1 MEGFC
6 SGPAAVLLVGGCCGY
21 DGAHDI
27 GRKRQQQPPIP
38 KLGSSAAPAA
48 GLGPEGIHSLRPSLP
63 TSRSAVVELVLPSPR
78 PNPVAGDLSCL
89 VSDVGT
95 PRHLGDLGSFEELSW
110 SGDLDG
116 LSTDSA
122 ASRGEQ
128 DAPLADTGQTDWL
141 QPLPPVPSP
150 DEGAS
155 VGPARDA
162 PKLVTRICESG
173 LSSGWSL
180 EGSTAERIEMVG
192 RVKERQHLFLTTF
205 SSPVQVWLMEDD
217 GLQHAEIVW
226 NPEHRSIF
234 VVRLSGEV
242 QRVAAK
248 AIARVAG
255 LRDSGDA
262 QLSTAIIRPDHRLCA
277 CVDMVEDSPALY
289 LVFATAAMRNV
300 FVIGLK
306 SELWRQQR
314 RARQRLLAE
323 VGLK

>member
-1 MEGFC
+1 MEGLWT
-6 SGPAAVLLVGGCCGY
+6 GPAAVLV
-21 DGAHDI
+21 
-27 GRKRQQQPPIP
+27 
-38 KLGSSAAPAA
+38 GSSASPEAA
-48 GLGPEGIHSLRPSLP
+48 GLGPAGIHSLRPSLP
-63 TSRSAVVELVLPSPR
+63 TSRSAVVELVLPSPQ
-78 PNPVAGDLSCL
+78 PTLGAGDLSCL

-95 PRHLGDLGSFEELSW
+95 PRHLGDLTSFGELSC
-110 SGDLDG
+110 SEDLEG
-116 LSTDSA
+116 LSSA
-122 ASRGEQ
+122 SAVSHEGDDGPE
-128 DAPLADTGQTDWL
+128 ADTGEMDWL

-150 DEGAS
+150 EEEALS
-155 VGPARDA
+155 AVPQAR
-162 PKLVTRICESG
+162 PKLVTQICESG
-173 LSSGWSL
+173 FSSGWSL
-180 EGSTAERIEMVG
+180 EGSTTERIEMVG
-192 RVKERQHLFLTTF
+192 RVKERQHLFLSTF
-205 SSPVQVWLMEDD
+205 SSPVQVWLIEGD

-226 NPEHRSIF
+226 NPEHRSLF

-255 LRDSGDA
+255 LRDSGEA

-277 CVDMVEDSPALY
+277 CVVMVEDVPTLH

-323 VGLK
+323 AGRQ